1 MSNTGILF
9 NVCHRNKLDDF
20 LLILMYKWLKCLH
33 IFLIIFPCKLFGPKL
48 LVENILF
55 ISKRVY
61 HNFGLRNHWLVE
73 SSWISRLKDHICTP
87 KIIQNPWKW
96 PPAKYCSQFL
106 FDILF
111 CCQNEIV
118 AYTSCSWWFLLNS
131 FFCLL
136 LFNLNCDFR
145 MNSPIALVI
154 KFLLLVSGIYLACVL
169 C

>member
-1 MSNTGILF
+1 MIFCLF
-9 NVCHRNKLDDF
+9 WC
-20 LLILMYKWLKCLH
+20 MWLKCLQ

-73 SSWISRLKDHICTP
+73 ISWISSLKDHICPP
-87 KIIQNPWKW
+87 KSIQNPWKW
-96 PPAKYCSQFL
+96 PPEKYCSQFL
-106 FDILF
+106 FDVLF
-111 CCQNEIV
+111 V
-118 AYTSCSWWFLLNS
+118 FVKMKLLLSLLAHGHDCFFFNS

-136 LFNLNCDFR
+136 LFHLHCDFR
-145 MNSPIALVI
+145 MNSPVALVV